1 MGREHGNQ
9 TKETSPLALNMTT
22 APRLIG
28 NNAAY
33 ERWRWQ
39 IFAITWLA
47 YAGFYLTRKSFA
59 VAKIEMG
66 KPTGLG
72 LTDSQ
77 MSWIDGSFLAAY
89 AFGQFFAGVGGDR
102 LGTRRVILAG
112 MLGSVLVALCMGATS
127 LVVPL
132 ILFSGL
138 QGLCQSTGWAPL
150 TKNIGSFFSQPE
162 RGTVMGL
169 WCTNYAVGGFL
180 ASIFAGYAGGLLGW
194 RYAFYL
200 PAVALAVI
208 WLLFFWL
215 QRNRPEDVGLP
226 PIEQYHQQSGPQ
238 TAPLAAEA
246 EEADGS
252 WRAVVTVLKQPMVL
266 LLSAVYFFMKPT
278 RYAILFWAPKY
289 LSDRLGTNMAQS
301 GALGSLFELAGPL
314 SALLAGVI
322 SDKLLGSRRNPISVV
337 CLITSAILVFFL
349 DKLPATKLM
358 LGTCLFLIGFALYAP
373 DTLVSGTSAIDF
385 GTKKGASTAV
395 GLINCCGS
403 IGAIVGGTIP
413 GFFHDRWGWNG
424 VFVALS
430 VSLLIAGLLLVPK
443 WNAVPNSR

>member
-1 MGREHGNQ
+1 
-9 TKETSPLALNMTT
+9 MTA
-22 APRLIG
+22 APKLIG
-28 NNAAY
+28 NNPAY

-39 IFAITWLA
+39 IFAVTWLA

-66 KPTGLG
+66 KTTGLG

-77 MSWIDGSFLAAY
+77 MSWIDGSFLTAY
-89 AFGQFFAGVGGDR
+89 AIGQFFAGVSGDR

-112 MLGSVLVALCMGATS
+112 MLGSIVVAFFMGATS

-132 ILFSGL
+132 IFFSGL

-150 TKNIGSFFSQPE
+150 TKNIGCFFSQPE

-180 ASIFAGYAGGLLGW
+180 ASIYAGYIGGWFGW
-194 RYAFYL
+194 RYAFYA
-200 PAVALAVI
+200 PAATLALI

-226 PIEQYHQQSGPQ
+226 PIEHYHRQSESPSDKPE
-238 TAPLAAEA
+238 ADA

-252 WRAVVTVLKQPMVL
+252 WKAVVTVLKHPMVL

-278 RYAILFWAPKY
+278 RYAIMFWAPKY
-289 LSDRLGTNMAQS
+289 LNDRLGTNMAQS
-301 GALGSLFELAGPL
+301 GALGALFELAGPL
-314 SALLAGVI
+314 SAFLAGVV

-337 CLITSAILVFFL
+337 CLIASAILVFFL
-349 DKLPATKLM
+349 DKLPATKFM
-358 LGTCLFLIGFALYAP
+358 LGACLFLIGFALYAP
-373 DTLVSGTSAIDF
+373 DTLVSGTAAIDF

-395 GLINCCGS
+395 GLINSCGS
-403 IGAIVGGTIP
+403 IGAIAGGTIP

-424 VFVALS
+424 VFVCLS
-430 VSLLIAGLLLVPK
+430 ASLLIAGLLLLPK
-443 WNAVPNSR
+443 WNAVPEKERSR